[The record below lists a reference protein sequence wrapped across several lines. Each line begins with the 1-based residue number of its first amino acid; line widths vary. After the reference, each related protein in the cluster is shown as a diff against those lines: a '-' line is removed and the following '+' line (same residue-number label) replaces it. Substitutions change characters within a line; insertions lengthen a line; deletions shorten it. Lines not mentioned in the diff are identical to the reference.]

1 MHIMSDHYVKVK
13 VQLEQLKCAGVVVGD
28 TETAEEQEQQQLQV
42 VTDAPPLQPP
52 QSPIHVSLH
61 VRRDTSKCLATARTR
76 SKSRTKYG
84 SYDRSVTTRDAS
96 AAGQRLDN
104 APSLQIKGTGK
115 VLQEK
120 AEANG
125 NVAAGD
131 HTLKDT
137 TSARSRDD
145 ANANNKPVKKRRPV
159 TVDTSKAKTSL
170 EALKISIRHL
180 KWKEVGYADCDV
192 GLSNQT
198 HLHL

>member
-42 VTDAPPLQPP
+42 VTDALPPPLQPP

-192 GLSNQT
+192 SNQT
-198 HLHL
+198 HLHI